1 MKFSTVFIL
10 PLAAVA
16 SAQVSPCPLSY
27 SSSTTHTHNEPLANN
42 ILPNSHRALHQNKV
56 RDHQTALRQHP
67 RQREQGVPRPSR
79 RAGCSQAR
87 GRARAQARGHRV
99 CQAKGGPAGRGEREQ
114 ERVVALD
121 RRAVSPRA
129 RAVGRFRVGVTVATT
144 GARRRR
150 RAAQRRRAAAAAR
163 RPAVASGPRG
173 LGRPL
178 VGRAACRRLRRL
190 RRRWCLMP
198 GPVRGPVPGLLAVA
212 GWCLS
217 LALGLRL
224 CCLCEGH
231 MRLSRDSCDF
241 GAMGVTNYEIPEHM
255 NESQFVEQLRVN
267 WCAQICSDLTYQ
279 IAFPC

>member
-16 SAQVSPCPLSY
+16 SAQVSPCSLSY
-27 SSSTTHTHNEPLANN
+27 SPSIPYTHTHNEPLANN
-42 ILPNSHRALHQNKV
+42 IPPNSHRALHQNKV

-99 CQAKGGPAGRGEREQ
+99 CQAKGGPAGRGERE
-114 ERVVALD
+114 ERERRVVALA

-129 RAVGRFRVGVTVATT
+129 RAVGRFRVGVTVAST

-150 RAAQRRRAAAAAR
+150 RVAQRRRAAVAAAAAR
-163 RPAVASGPRG
+163 RRAVASGPRG

-178 VGRAACRRLRRL
+178 VGRAACRRRL
-190 RRRWCLMP
+190 RLPRWWCLMP
-198 GPVRGPVPGLLAVA
+198 GPVRGPAPGLLAVA

-231 MRLSRDSCDF
+231 ATVS
-241 GAMGVTNYEIPEHM
+241 GTVVTL
-255 NESQFVEQLRVN
+255 ESWE
-267 WCAQICSDLTYQ
+267 
-279 IAFPC
+279 